1 MDRMV
6 SQAAIGHFLVCRAF
20 LLCHLMVLCFS
31 LMLQGCCGIFLR
43 LEDMTRIGVF
53 VQTSWK
59 QWLQFWMQPIALC
72 SSTSMQWYLCLSHLF
87 FFLKS
92 QACTDSQSHKMVTS
106 TQNTLELISLGSHSP
121 EERGS
126 ALPMQRKGEITV
138 LSNWK
143 AGSHHISHLLSN
155 LAFSPNFF

>member
-6 SQAAIGHFLVCRAF
+6 SQAAIGHLLVCRAF
-20 LLCHLMVLCFS
+20 LLRHLMVLCFF

-43 LEDMTRIGVF
+43 LEDMTRIGVL

-72 SSTSMQWYLCLSHLF
+72 SSASMQWYLCLSHLF

-106 TQNTLELISLGSHSP
+106 TQNISWINFSWESFSWGKRLSSSHA
-121 EERGS
+121 EERRDCSYLKLEG
-126 ALPMQRKGEITV
+126 R
-138 LSNWK
+138 
-143 AGSHHISHLLSN
+143 
-155 LAFSPNFF
+155 FSPYQSSPLQFGFFS